1 MGTLDSKNQQPY
13 SFEYLDLLHV
23 SHEEGLR
30 LLSLLSL
37 VLLLQRDGEAVC
49 RR

>member
-1 MGTLDSKNQQPY
+1 MRALDSKNQQPY
-13 SFEYLDLLHV
+13 SFDYLDLLYV
-23 SHEEGLR
+23 TYEEGLR

-37 VLLLQRDGEAVC
+37 LLLLRRDGEAVC